1 MSKSYLVVAQW
12 DAEAGV
18 WVATSDDIVGLVTE
32 ATSLDT
38 LYARVL
44 EIAPELLQENGV
56 EIDAQGKVDFY
67 VLSPF
72 DQSAAE

>member
-1 MSKSYLVVAQW
+1 MPKSYLVTAQW

-18 WVATSDDIVGLVTE
+18 WVATSEDIVGLVTE
-32 ATSLDT
+32 SKSLDT

-44 EIAPELLQENGV
+44 EVAPELLDANGFAI
-56 EIDAQGKVDFY
+56 EAHGTIDFH
-67 VLSPF
+67 VLSSF